1 MDLAVIRDVVTI
13 LASVGTLLVA
23 IIAFYNSR
31 NTRRQLKLMEKQ
43 VILQRSELNPFL
55 EILTKKIENGRIT
68 LELRNRGKGPAI
80 LIALETRF
88 QPLRIDSSQWDFVS
102 EIYEFAN
109 QRKRRIYLG
118 TGIIPLKN
126 AYGKAILYSDETNNF
141 SGELKFL
148 YKYSK
153 SRESSE
159 FKFDSFQELSDLLG
173 ANGIRFSAIVLN
185 MVYKDI
191 SESVIESESLYFAV
205 LDIKKHKSMAD
216 VIADKEPLPLPP
228 SSISLEDVPC
238 IDEELYKNLRSN
250 RAFAGDHMP

>member
-1 MDLAVIRDVVTI
+1 
-13 LASVGTLLVA
+13 
-23 IIAFYNSR
+23 
-31 NTRRQLKLMEKQ
+31 MEKQ
-43 VILQRSELNPFL
+43 VVLQRSELNPFL
-55 EILTKKIENGRIT
+55 EILTKKIENSQIT

-88 QPLRIDSSQWDFVS
+88 QPLRISNSQWDFVS
-102 EIYEFAN
+102 EIYEFAKH
-109 QRKRRIYLG
+109 RKRRIYLG

-126 AYGKAILYSDETNNF
+126 AYGKTILYSDETNNF

-153 SRESSE
+153 SGESS
-159 FKFDSFQELSDLLG
+159 FKYNSFQELSDLLG
-173 ANGIRFSAIVLN
+173 ANGIRFSAIGLN

-205 LDIKKHKSMAD
+205 LDIKKHKSVAD

-228 SSISLEDVPC
+228 STISLEDVPC
-238 IDEELYKNLRSN
+238 IDGELYKNLRSN
-250 RAFAGDHMP
+250 RAFAEDNMP